1 MGRDANGATGRLEP
15 FFIVDDLEAPVVD
28 DALAAHLRARRL
40 GPRASIWIGDGRGR
54 VRAATLAEVGR
65 RTARIEACGEI
76 VAQPRRT
83 PEVSI
88 ASYAPSRERLAWMVA
103 KLAELGIADLW
114 LLRAPH
120 DRRGGEPLS
129 AHELGRLER
138 IAREAAQQAE
148 VPWVVRI
155 HDVGTLDELP
165 RDGVVVADPAGG
177 GLVGRDVRCIV
188 IGPES
193 GRIDGLADVRRVRLP
208 GGILRVETA
217 AVVAG
222 ALLVAL
228 GGNIVDPACAGG
240 YA

>member
-1 MGRDANGATGRLEP
+1 MGHDADGATRRLEP
-15 FFIVDDLEAPVVD
+15 FFIVSDLETPVVD
-28 DALAAHLRARRL
+28 DTLAAHLRARRL
-40 GPRASIWIGDGRGR
+40 EAGTQLWLGDGRGR
-54 VRAATLAEVGR
+54 VRTATLVEAGR
-65 RTARIEACGEI
+65 RAPRLEVLGEI
-76 VAQPRRT
+76 LQYARRT
-83 PEVSI
+83 RPVSV
-88 ASYAPSRERLAWMVA
+88 ASYTPSRERLAWMVA
-103 KLAELGIADLW
+103 KLAELGVDDLW

-120 DRRGGEPLS
+120 DRRGGQALS

-148 VPWVVRI
+148 VPWVMRMHAV
-155 HDVGTLDELP
+155 DALDELA
-165 RDGVVVADPAGG
+165 REGLVVADPAGRDR
-177 GLVGRDVRCIV
+177 VGRDARCVV

-193 GRIDGLADVRRVRLP
+193 GRIEGFADARRVRLP

-228 GGNIVDPACAGG
+228 RGDIVDPACQSD